1 MISPIF
7 VRPKKDGSHRVILNL
22 KKLNEAVSY
31 HHFKMDALETAIKL
45 MRPGCYMTSIDL
57 KDAYYS
63 IPIASEHQKFLKFVW
78 KDQLYAFNSL
88 PMGLS
93 SSPRIFTKILKPFF
107 SALRSQFGHTCLG
120 YIDDLFYLEDSY
132 LECEEATLHAVQLFI
147 SLGFKIH
154 PEKSVVIPTQVLEF
168 LGFILNSILVT
179 VTLTGKKAEKILQ
192 LCQTFSSPG
201 RQFTI
206 REVASFIGTLVSSF
220 PGVEF
225 GPLHYRHIEADKE
238 LNLKLSKGNF
248 DSHMTLSHDSL
259 KDVCWWS
266 SNIQTATRKILHSS
280 PDAVVYTD
288 ASQTGW
294 GAHIDHG
301 NNTCGVWSKSE
312 SLRHINYLELLAVKL
327 ALASLFDNRSN
338 IHVRVMSD
346 NTTTVSYINSMG
358 GCKSRECN
366 SITKDIWDWA
376 RERNI
381 WLSAAHIPGSS
392 NVDADQLSRN
402 LNLNLEWMLSKPIFQ
417 RIVSLFGKP
426 DIDLFA
432 SRLNA
437 QVETYVSWRPQPMA
451 KFVDAF
457 SIDWS
462 QFFFYAFPP
471 FCLISRCV
479 QKIIHDQASGIL
491 VIPRWTTQPFFT
503 VVLSLLIEMPRVL
516 KASAQNLIH
525 PALDS
530 PHPLHQRLELLVC
543 KLSGNP
549 CKTQRFRQTLLKLSC
564 SPGETVHT
572 NSTKCTS
579 TSGYSFVVKGH
590 LIHCIPL

>member
-1 MISPIF
+1 M
-7 VRPKKDGSHRVILNL
+7 
-22 KKLNEAVSY
+22 
-31 HHFKMDALETAIKL
+31 
-45 MRPGCYMTSIDL
+45 
-57 KDAYYS
+57 
-63 IPIASEHQKFLKFVW
+63 
-78 KDQLYAFNSL
+78 
-88 PMGLS
+88 
-93 SSPRIFTKILKPFF
+93 
-107 SALRSQFGHTCLG
+107 
-120 YIDDLFYLEDSY
+120 
-132 LECEEATLHAVQLFI
+132 QLFI

-168 LGFILNSILVT
+168 LGFILNSILMT

-192 LCQTFSSPG
+192 LCQKFSSPD

-280 PDAVVYTD
+280 PDVVVYTD

-312 SLRHINYLELLAVKL
+312 SLRHINCLELLAVKL

-437 QVETYVSWRPQPMA
+437 QVETL
-451 KFVDAF
+451 
-457 SIDWS
+457 
-462 QFFFYAFPP
+462 
-471 FCLISRCV
+471 CLMETTANGKICRC
-479 QKIIHDQASGIL
+479 
-491 VIPRWTTQPFFT
+491 F
-503 VVLSLLIEMPRVL
+503 
-516 KASAQNLIH
+516 
-525 PALDS
+525 
-530 PHPLHQRLELLVC
+530 
-543 KLSGNP
+543 
-549 CKTQRFRQTLLKLSC
+549 
-564 SPGETVHT
+564 
-572 NSTKCTS
+572 
-579 TSGYSFVVKGH
+579 
-590 LIHCIPL
+590 